1 MLPLSEASP
10 PVFMPGFDVSELLRL
25 FYSLKVV
32 YFVRCLLW
40 IPPADSA
47 HISFLYSLPYG
58 LQTLQITARYLSSST
73 KNSILSLCQIT
84 EHIRNFQQLI
94 GELAH

>member
-47 HISFLYSLPYG
+47 DISFLYSLPYG
-58 LQTLQITARYLSSST
+58 LQTPQITARYLSSST
-73 KNSILSLCQIT
+73 NNSIPSLFRISQQK
-84 EHIRNFQQLI
+84 HNFQPLL